1 MPRKIK
7 FTKIPVIKSD
17 DEQNDNEQNDN
28 EQNDDNGDVQFCDIP
43 VIQRY
48 KSSLGKD
55 YSLKEDLRGK
65 IIENLYLDRVLG
77 AGSNAVLMRAIDIYD
92 GKMYAAKILIP
103 KKYSAANFKDE
114 KAAFEVLSENP
125 DCDPYVVCM
134 YRASLYRGTDYKPIN
149 FSKKLTKAFRSN
161 PILKKKKMIPVS
173 GKYRYFQLELMDMDL
188 FSFLENMEEAKEEG
202 WATEYPEI
210 ALKIIYNIIQG
221 VKVIHD
227 AKLAHMDLKPE
238 NILIKFTDKANK
250 CRFFL
255 DPKAEDISAKLGDLG
270 FVCSG
275 AKSLQEKIQLCGPR
289 MTPAYAPPELIRTW
303 NLVYPYSLKLAK
315 QGDIWALGIVIGVI
329 LFGWYRMSI
338 INDIETFY
346 NEKENN
352 KDAEQDYLK
361 SYKNFLD
368 FGPIYNSDT
377 PDFNTIT
384 ELFYN
389 ILQYEPENRPT
400 IAKIKR
406 ELPKLK

>member
-17 DEQNDNEQNDN
+17 DK
-28 EQNDDNGDVQFCDIP
+28 QNDDNGDIQFCEIP

-65 IIENLYLDRVLG
+65 IIGNLYLDRVLG

-114 KAAFEVLSENP
+114 KAAFEVLSKNP
-125 DCDPYVVCM
+125 DCDPYVICM
-134 YRASLYRGTDYKPIN
+134 YRASSYRGSDYRPIN
-149 FSKKLTKAFRSN
+149 FSKKLIKAFRSN

-173 GKYRYFQLELMDMDL
+173 GRYRYFQLELMDMDL
-188 FSFLENMEEAKEEG
+188 FSFLENMEEIKGEG

-210 ALKIIYNIIQG
+210 ALKIIYDIIQG

-238 NILIKFTDKANK
+238 NILIKFTDKAKK

-255 DPKAEDISAKLGDLG
+255 DPKAEDISAKIGDLG

-303 NLVYPYSLKLAK
+303 NSVYPYSLKLAK
-315 QGDIWALGIVIGVI
+315 QGDIWALGIVIGTI
-329 LFGWYRMSI
+329 LFPEYSI
-338 INDIETFY
+338 PIMDAMETFY
-346 NEKENN
+346 DEKDNNE
-352 KDAEQDYLK
+352 DAEQDYFK

-368 FGPIYNSDT
+368 FDHIYNSDN
-377 PDFNTIT
+377 PDFDNAIT
-384 ELFYN
+384 ELFYS

-406 ELPKLK
+406 RLPKLK